1 MAGITGD
8 VCCETV
14 DGGLTDSASLPL
26 RGAPV
31 LALEPR
37 FTPMPYAME
46 TASTTAIPNTIA
58 RRSEISKVEGRPGA
72 LPTRRGVPA
81 PAIAGEDEEAA
92 GAPGRR
98 INS

>member
-58 RRSEISKVEGRPGA
+58 RRSEISNVEGRPGA

-81 PAIAGEDEEAA
+81 MAGEDEEAT

>member
-1 MAGITGD
+1 
-8 VCCETV
+8 
-14 DGGLTDSASLPL
+14 
-26 RGAPV
+26 V

-37 FTPMPYAME
+37 FTPMPYAMD
-46 TASTTAIPNTIA
+46 TATTTAIPNTIA

-72 LPTRRGVPA
+72 FPTRRGV

>member
-8 VCCETV
+8 ACCVTT
-14 DGGLTDSASLPL
+14 DGAATNSASLPL
-26 RGAPV
+26 RAAPV

-46 TASTTAIPNTIA
+46 TATTTAIPMTIA
-58 RRSEISKVEGRPGA
+58 RRSEISNVEGRPGA
-72 LPTRRGVPA
+72 LPTRRGVPV
-81 PAIAGEDEEAA
+81 IAGEDAEVA

>member
-8 VCCETV
+8 VCCETT
-14 DGGLTDSASLPL
+14 DGALTDSASLPL

-31 LALEPR
+31 FALEPR

-46 TASTTAIPNTIA
+46 TATTTAMPMTMA
-58 RRSEISKVEGRPGA
+58 RRSEISNVEGRPGA
-72 LPTRRGVPA
+72 LPTRRGVPV
-81 PAIAGEDEEAA
+81 IAGDDAEVV

>member
-8 VCCETV
+8 VCCETT
-14 DGGLTDSASLPL
+14 DGGLTDSVSLPL

-37 FTPMPYAME
+37 LTPMPYAME
-46 TASTTAIPNTIA
+46 TATTTAMPMTMA
-58 RRSEISKVEGRPGA
+58 RRREISNVEGRPGA

-81 PAIAGEDEEAA
+81 MAGEDEEAT

-98 INS
+98 SNS